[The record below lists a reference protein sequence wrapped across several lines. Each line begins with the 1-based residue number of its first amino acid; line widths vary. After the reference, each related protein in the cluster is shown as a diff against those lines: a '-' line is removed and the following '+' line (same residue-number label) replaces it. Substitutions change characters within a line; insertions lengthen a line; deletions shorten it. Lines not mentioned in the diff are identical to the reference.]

1 MFLRKLGKR
10 GAEMVEY
17 AIVLACIAAVGVGFY
32 SSNDSKLTGVLD
44 SLFGN
49 VRQVLGLADSGNL
62 RTQTNR
68 ALLKEGD
75 YPDELKYAI
84 NAIVDG
90 IHEDF
95 ANQDINL
102 RSFKIDKDG
111 NMTKATYW
119 NDNGTYSDLSS
130 DRFTQANYN
139 SILEGTGFTF
149 AKDGTGTDTTAVYF
163 NQQGQLLMPSG
174 NNEKNDLTDGIYPR
188 VVIKNDSGQYRI
200 EGWVQGNVVSKD
212 NENSFLNV
220 NLRQ

>member
-1 MFLRKLGKR
+1 MFLRKLGNR

-49 VRQVLGLADSGNL
+49 VRQVLGLADSNF

-68 ALLKEGD
+68 APLIAGE
-75 YPDELKYAI
+75 YPDELRYAV

-90 IHEDF
+90 IYEDF
-95 ANQDINL
+95 AKENINL
-102 RSFKIDKDG
+102 RSFKIDRNG

-119 NDNGTYSDLSS
+119 NDDGTYSELSS
-130 DRFTQANYN
+130 NRFTQANYN

-174 NNEKNDLTDGIYPR
+174 NNEKNALTDGIYPR

>member
-1 MFLRKLGKR
+1 MFLRRLGKR

-44 SLFGN
+44 GLFGN
-49 VRQVLGLADSGNL
+49 VRQVLGLEDSGNL

-68 ALLKEGD
+68 APLKQGD

-90 IHEDF
+90 IYEDF
-95 ANQDINL
+95 AKQDINL
-102 RSFKIDKDG
+102 RSFEIDRNG

-119 NDNGTYSDLSS
+119 NDNGTYSALSS
-130 DRFTQANYN
+130 DRIPQSNYN

-149 AKDGTGTDTTAVYF
+149 AKDGTGTNVTEVYY

-174 NNEKNDLTDGIYPR
+174 NDEKNQLTDGIYPR
-188 VVIKNDSGQYRI
+188 VIIKNDSGQYCI
-200 EGWVQGNVVSKD
+200 EARVKGNVVSKD
-212 NENSFLNV
+212 NGNSFLDV
-220 NLRQ
+220 KLRK